1 MPLFMDIHHIE
12 HLPFTEEDA
21 YKAHLRDVA
30 VQQEFGVV
38 YEKYY
43 LNLEERTVCCL
54 MKAPNMEACVQSHL
68 KAHGVG
74 ACNVVK
80 ISSENEFFPY
90 LGEGSKNKKDL
101 ATTLTGEI
109 DTGFRTLL
117 RLEGYPNSIQNINY
131 FKKIGKY
138 INKYKGNLVEQP
150 ENFMLSSFLKSQ
162 NALSCAF
169 ALQEYLNSHP
179 ILYFFNIS
187 VVTGMPVDDTG
198 NKLFENTLGRLKVL
212 SQIGKPGL
220 ILIDDTSK
228 KSYEQFTSDHLKS
241 SRIQSFSSKE
251 ERLLSILYDAIVKN
265 IENPKF
271 KVSKL
276 EDVLGASKAQTYR
289 VIKKLTGLSPNEI
302 IREVR
307 LRSALQ
313 ALIEKDRNV
322 SEIAFDYGFS
332 SATYFTRVFKER
344 FKVLPTECLK

>member
-1 MPLFMDIHHIE
+1 
-12 HLPFTEEDA
+12 
-21 YKAHLRDVA
+21 
-30 VQQEFGVV
+30 
-38 YEKYY
+38 
-43 LNLEERTVCCL
+43 
-54 MKAPNMEACVQSHL
+54 
-68 KAHGVG
+68 
-74 ACNVVK
+74 
-80 ISSENEFFPY
+80 
-90 LGEGSKNKKDL
+90 
-101 ATTLTGEI
+101 
-109 DTGFRTLL
+109 
-117 RLEGYPNSIQNINY
+117 
-131 FKKIGKY
+131 
-138 INKYKGNLVEQP
+138 
-150 ENFMLSSFLKSQ
+150 MLSSFLKSQ

>member
-30 VQQEFGVV
+30 VQQEFGVI

-80 ISSENEFFPY
+80 ISTENEFFPY
-90 LGEGSKNKKDL
+90 LGEGSKNRKDL

-117 RLEGYPNSIQNINY
+117 RIEGNPNSIHKMGDY
-131 FKKIGKY
+131 EKIEKY
-138 INKYKGNLVEQP
+138 INEYKGNLVEQP
-150 ENFMLSSFLKSQ
+150 ENFVLSSFLQCQ

-169 ALQEYLNSHP
+169 ALQEHLSSQPNLS
-179 ILYFFNIS
+179 FFNIS

-198 NKLFENTLGRLKVL
+198 NKLFENALNRLKVL

-228 KSYEQFTSDHLKS
+228 KSYGQFTSEHLKY
-241 SRIQSFSSKE
+241 SRIQSFNNKE
-251 ERLLSILYDAIVKN
+251 ENLLAILYDTIVKN

-271 KVSKL
+271 KVAHL
-276 EDVLGASKAQTYR
+276 EKALGASKAQTYR
-289 VIKKLTGLSPNEI
+289 IIKKLTGLSPNEI

-313 ALIEKDRNV
+313 ALCKKDRNV
-322 SEIAFDYGFS
+322 SEIAFDHGFS
-332 SATYFTRVFKER
+332 SATYFTRMFKER
-344 FKVLPTECLK
+344 FKILPTECLK